1 MKAVAIATL
10 LCSVSLAASAAT
22 PERVQFVGSVQHDDT
37 TPVTF
42 DLHLPSK
49 QAAVLQL
56 ADGSALEL
64 VTPGASASPDGAR
77 IRLLSPQG
85 QVLHTATVSD
95 PGMASKSFAYR
106 VCEGQVTFMSPAPA
120 VVPACGA

>member
-1 MKAVAIATL
+1 MKAISAAML
-10 LCSVSLAASAAT
+10 LCGVSLVASAAT
-22 PERVQFVGSVQHDDT
+22 PERVQFVGSVPHDDT

-42 DLHLPSK
+42 DLQLPSK

-56 ADGSALEL
+56 ADGSTLEL
-64 VTPGASASPDGAR
+64 ATPGAAESPDGAR
-77 IRLLSPQG
+77 IRLLSPAG
-85 QVLHTATVSD
+85 EVLHTATVPD

-120 VVPACGA
+120 VMPACGV